1 MAAITA
7 KMVNELRS
15 MTGAGMMDCKKALV
29 ETEGNFDEAIKVLR
43 EKGLS
48 KADKKAG
55 RIASEGVVDILSEN
69 GVTAMIEV
77 NAETDF
83 VAKNAT
89 FKEFVRNILKVI
101 VENRPADVEAL
112 KALRYDADFETVEA
126 KLKDMIFTI
135 GENMNIRRFVIVDG
149 ITSTYIHGGGI
160 AGVIVKF
167 DTDCETAQKPEFAEY
182 AKNIC
187 LQIAAGT
194 PPTYVTVADVPESAI
209 NEEREILV
217 AQLKNDEKNA
227 NKPDNIIEKMVMGRV
242 GKYYEENCLLQQAFV
257 KENKISVE
265 KHIAEVAKQ
274 LGGTIAVKAYTRF
287 EKGEGGALVLRLSRD
302 GEQCALSLLRG
313 APSVVPVPW
322 RPDKRFAGF
331 WTAQNGLPALSLR
344 SSADPD
350 TLEGTFRLEGK
361 ELRFEGFCTGFP
373 FGRDIFRE
381 E

>member
-167 DTDCETAQKPEFAEY
+167 DTDAETAQKPEFAEY

-227 NKPDNIIEKMVMGRV
+227 NKPDAILHKIVDGRMGSFYERV
-242 GKYYEENCLLQQAFV
+242 CLTEQKYV
-257 KENKISVE
+257 KEDSITVGQYTKQVE
-265 KHIAEVAKQ
+265 KE
-274 LGGTIAVKAYTRF
+274 LGAAIKVDSFVLY
-287 EKGEGGALVLRLSRD
+287 EKGEGL
-302 GEQCALSLLRG
+302 E
-313 APSVVPVPW
+313 
-322 RPDKRFAGF
+322 KREDNFAEEI
-331 WTAQNGLPALSLR
+331 AQL
-344 SSADPD
+344 
-350 TLEGTFRLEGK
+350 TGK
-361 ELRFEGFCTGFP
+361 AQ
-373 FGRDIFRE
+373 
-381 E
+381 

>member
-167 DTDCETAQKPEFAEY
+167 DTDCETAQKPEFAEF

-194 PPTYVTVADVPESAI
+194 PPTYVTVADVPEAAI
-209 NEEREILV
+209 NEEKEILV

-227 NKPDNIIEKMVMGRV
+227 NKPDAILHKIVEGRMGSFYERV
-242 GKYYEENCLLQQAFV
+242 CLTEQKYV
-257 KENKISVE
+257 KEDSITVGQYT
-265 KHIAEVAKQ
+265 AQVAKA
-274 LGGTIAVKAYTRF
+274 LGADIKVASFVLY
-287 EKGEGGALVLRLSRD
+287 EKGEGL
-302 GEQCALSLLRG
+302 E
-313 APSVVPVPW
+313 
-322 RPDKRFAGF
+322 KREDNFAEEI
-331 WTAQNGLPALSLR
+331 AQL
-344 SSADPD
+344 
-350 TLEGTFRLEGK
+350 TGK
-361 ELRFEGFCTGFP
+361 AQ
-373 FGRDIFRE
+373 
-381 E
+381 